1 MSRPLLISIDGNIGA
16 GKTTILNSLREACP
30 DLHLVKE
37 PVQEWM
43 QMNDEKGRN
52 ILELF
57 YSDIERWA
65 YTFQHVTLMTRIN
78 NTTEVLKRVEG
89 TDAVVVMERSILT
102 DRHVFAEMLKK
113 QGKLNPLEW
122 DLYTRWYDLLTGFMP
137 VDGII
142 HVNTDV
148 ETCIQRIASRA
159 RPGEVTPVEYLN
171 DLHDAH
177 ESWLSDAAHPVL
189 TLSTTDG
196 SDETE
201 RIAKIVSFL
210 DQLRERRHS
219 ASQNITTPVK
229 GAVSVNKPDS
239 PSAVADLSEVVS
251 RLNV

>member
-1 MSRPLLISIDGNIGA
+1 LK
-16 GKTTILNSLREACP
+16 GK
-30 DLHLVKE
+30 
-37 PVQEWM
+37 
-43 QMNDEKGRN
+43 N

-89 TDAVVVMERSILT
+89 TNAVVVMERSILT

-122 DLYTRWYDLLTGFMP
+122 DLYVRWYDLLTGFVP

-148 ETCIQRIASRA
+148 DTCIERIAARA

-171 DLHDAH
+171 DLHNAH
-177 ESWLSDAAHPVL
+177 EEWLAEATHPVL

-196 SDETE
+196 STE
-201 RIAKIVSFL
+201 A
-210 DQLRERRHS
+210 ERV
-219 ASQNITTPVK
+219 ANITNFLEELRQKRDAVVDTSVSAFSTPVK
-229 GAVSVNKPDS
+229 GVAPAEQPISPNAVNEL
-239 PSAVADLSEVVS
+239 ADVVS
-251 RLNV
+251 QLNV